1 MAERAPELE
10 QAALMPLSEI
20 IASPIV
26 EPGGGDRI
34 ARVKDV
40 VVRMLEGRY
49 PQVVG
54 LVSRAS
60 GRDFFIP
67 IARVGELA
75 PGGVRLSSGAVD
87 MQRFNRRDGELLL
100 VNDVLDRQVI
110 DVKGTRVVRVNDLY
124 LSRMGGV
131 YRVVALDTGGQ
142 AIARRL
148 MPGGLRARFRGRSL
162 IDWREVEYLASD
174 TPTVRLRTGHLQL
187 RKLRPQQLA
196 RILSGLSRQEGA
208 EILSSL
214 DEEQAAD
221 TLEEMSTEQ
230 QAHFLSALPVEQAAD
245 LIEEMEPDE
254 AADILAKVPAVHAE
268 ALLQEMEED
277 ESIAVRQLLTYD
289 PDSAGGAM
297 TNNVFRIGPEQPVSD
312 ALRMFEESEDTPDFA
327 YYFFVVDDAGT
338 LHGVLSLRQV
348 LVAPPPAL
356 VREVMTREPE
366 TVAPDAAPQ
375 DVAEAIAEYNLLAIP
390 VVDEGNQFLGAITVD
405 DVLDRLLKESWRR
418 GRSRTFGG

>member
-1 MAERAPELE
+1 MAQPALDE
-10 QAALMPLSEI
+10 QKAELMPLSEI
-20 IASPIV
+20 IASPIT
-26 EPGGGDRI
+26 EPGGGERI

-54 LVSRAS
+54 LVSRAA
-60 GRDFFIP
+60 GPAFFIP
-67 IARVGELA
+67 IGRVAELK
-75 PGGVRLSSGAVD
+75 PGLVRLSSGAVD
-87 MQRFNRRDGELLL
+87 VQRFSRRDGELLL

-124 LSRMGGV
+124 LSRIGSV
-131 YRVVALDTGGQ
+131 YRVVALDTGGH
-142 AIARRL
+142 AILRRL
-148 MPGGLRARFRGRSL
+148 MPGGLRGRFEGRSL
-162 IDWREVEYLASD
+162 IDWHEVEYLASD

-196 RILSGLSRQEGA
+196 RILAGLSRQEGA

-254 AADILAKVPAVHAE
+254 AADILAKVPPAQAE
-268 ALLQEMEED
+268 ALLEEMEEY
-277 ESIAVRQLLTYD
+277 ESTAVRQLLTYD
-289 PDSAGGAM
+289 PDTAGGAM

-312 ALRMFEESEDTPDFA
+312 ALKMFEESEDAPDFA
-327 YYFFVVDDAGT
+327 YYFFVVDADEQ
-338 LHGVLSLRQV
+338 LQGVLSLRQV
-348 LVAPPPAL
+348 LVAPPNAV
-356 VREVMTREPE
+356 VRDVMTREPE
-366 TVAPDAAPQ
+366 TVGPDAEPQ
-375 DVAEAIAEYNLLAIP
+375 EVAEATAEYNLLAIP
-390 VVDEGNQFLGAITVD
+390 VVADDGRFLGAITVD
-405 DVLDRLLKESWRR
+405 DVLERLLKESWRR

>member
-1 MAERAPELE
+1 
-10 QAALMPLSEI
+10 
-20 IASPIV
+20 
-26 EPGGGDRI
+26 
-34 ARVKDV
+34 
-40 VVRMLEGRY
+40 MLEGRY

-60 GRDFFIP
+60 GPAFFIP
-67 IARVGELA
+67 IGRVAELK
-75 PGGVRLSSGAVD
+75 PGLVRLSSGAVD
-87 MQRFNRRDGELLL
+87 VQRFSRRDGELLL

-124 LSRMGGV
+124 LSRIGSV
-131 YRVVALDTGGQ
+131 YRVVALDTGGH
-142 AIARRL
+142 AILRRL
-148 MPGGLRARFRGRSL
+148 MPGGLRGRFEGRSL

-196 RILSGLSRQEGA
+196 RILAGLSRQEGA

-254 AADILAKVPAVHAE
+254 AADILAKVPPAQAE
-268 ALLQEMEED
+268 ALLEEMEEY
-277 ESIAVRQLLTYD
+277 ESTAVRQLLTYD

-297 TNNVFRIGPEQPVSD
+297 TNNVFRIGAGAAGERR
-312 ALRMFEESEDTPDFA
+312 AEDVRGRA
-327 YYFFVVDDAGT
+327 VAAGST
-338 LHGVLSLRQV
+338 GASSGVTVV
-348 LVAPPPAL
+348 LVIGLMLLVAAVPVWIAVRRARRPEAAPRGPRRRGKLGRGPGTSPAATSTPRLATGCSQRCAPRCAAAGSRCCVPPAG
-356 VREVMTREPE
+356 RR
-366 TVAPDAAPQ
+366 AWARHPQ
-375 DVAEAIAEYNLLAIP
+375 
-390 VVDEGNQFLGAITVD
+390 
-405 DVLDRLLKESWRR
+405 
-418 GRSRTFGG
+418 